1 MSNKQ
6 VSPLTLTQIPRWRI
20 TRLLEMVQ
28 RGYRAEEV
36 ETELTTW
43 LTTGIER
50 IPDSFDLPAAAARAV
65 YARSASGES
74 LLGMLPTGEDGRI
87 TGRCRDLI
95 ESAVYAAIAP
105 HLDQLLED
113 REDLRAYQ
121 PSFGFSESTAN
132 PTFETL

>member
-1 MSNKQ
+1 MQKKQ
-6 VSPLTLTQIPRWRI
+6 VSPLTLTQLPRWRI

-36 ETELTTW
+36 EAELTSW
-43 LTTGIER
+43 LSTGVER
-50 IPDSFDLPAAAARAV
+50 LPDTFNLPAAAARAV
-65 YARSASGES
+65 YATNTAGES
-74 LLGMLPTGEDGRI
+74 LLRMLPTGEDGRI
-87 TGRCRDLI
+87 TGRCRDLM

-132 PTFETL
+132 PTFEAI

>member
-36 ETELTTW
+36 EAELTSW

-74 LLGMLPTGEDGRI
+74 LLGMLPTGEDGRL
-87 TGRCRDLI
+87 TGSCRDLMETAI
-95 ESAVYAAIAP
+95 YAAIAP
-105 HLDQLLED
+105 HMEQLAPEVD
-113 REDLRAYQ
+113 DLRAYQ
-121 PSFGFSESTAN
+121 ADLSFTQSPTNPSYEAH
-132 PTFETL
+132 